1 LILYRFAQPNYATRE
16 LAFSGE
22 GGLRY
27 SGRWNHAGALIVYTA
42 TTLSLAILEMM
53 VHLRI
58 PVPKSLPLFVV
69 NLPDLLIERLAPLLA
84 GWDSHPPSAPSRDA
98 GSQWLRS
105 GSSAGLL
112 VPSVIVPQETN
123 CLLNPAHPQFSLK
136 WVDGP
141 LDFPLDPRL
150 QKYFPR

>member
-1 LILYRFAQPNYATRE
+1 MILYRFAQPNYATRE

-58 PVPKSLPLFVV
+58 PVPKSQLMIAVAPLKPIV
-69 NLPDLLIERLAPLLA
+69 PSPRLARANVGTTAL
-84 GWDSHPPSAPSRDA
+84 SASSSPCDCE
-98 GSQWLRS
+98 RS
-105 GSSAGLL
+105 L
-112 VPSVIVPQETN
+112 
-123 CLLNPAHPQFSLK
+123 
-136 WVDGP
+136 
-141 LDFPLDPRL
+141 
-150 QKYFPR
+150 